1 MLRASLL
8 VFLLYLTGCC
18 IESAGQLNQA
28 ASASQNRTANDE
40 HVVELP
46 PGQRTFSPR
55 LPMQDALKIAEDYI
69 GKQRIDISSY
79 WLYRA
84 QYILMGN
91 ENAAYKDKVPG
102 WHFWWV
108 SNTTATGDYVEIF
121 VRMDGSVFRLASM

>member
-1 MLRASLL
+1 M
-8 VFLLYLTGCC
+8 
-18 IESAGQLNQA
+18 
-28 ASASQNRTANDE
+28 QN
-40 HVVELP
+40 
-46 PGQRTFSPR
+46 
-55 LPMQDALKIAEDYI
+55 ALKIAEDYI

-108 SNTTATGDYVEIF
+108 SDTATTGDDVEIF
-121 VRMDGSVFRLASM
+121 VRMDGIASRLTSM